1 MLIAHMFILKST
13 DMIIYAIMIEYA
25 NHIYISSCF
34 LQKEATGDSSSQLEG
49 GECREG
55 RKGRDWN
62 GAEEV
67 FYFSLVLHLS
77 EEKEEDGTEQKSF
90 FPLVLHS
97 LSMFSSLAEVIEV
110 AIRAEYQVGVKCGDS
125 QPNVSNV
132 FQCCPSEP
140 NSNVDQVNTIP
151 RLPK

>member
-1 MLIAHMFILKST
+1 MGRNGRGLLRFISFKS
-13 DMIIYAIMIEYA
+13 
-25 NHIYISSCF
+25 
-34 LQKEATGDSSSQLEG
+34 
-49 GECREG
+49 EC
-55 RKGRDWN
+55 N

>member
-1 MLIAHMFILKST
+1 MKREWEMVEGEKKGRSSKEAKRSVFSTSCSHAHMLIYVHLLTCSYMLITHMFILKST

-25 NHIYISSCF
+25 NHIYMSSCF

-77 EEKEEDGTEQKSF
+77 EEKEEDGMEQKSF
-90 FPLVLHS
+90 S
-97 LSMFSSLAEVIEV
+97 L
-110 AIRAEYQVGVKCGDS
+110 
-125 QPNVSNV
+125 
-132 FQCCPSEP
+132 
-140 NSNVDQVNTIP
+140 
-151 RLPK
+151 

>member
-1 MLIAHMFILKST
+1 MQIVSTFHLVFCRKRPQATVRPSWREESAEKEETEETGTEQKRFSPFHQFYNVKFTFIWKKVKL
-13 DMIIYAIMIEYA
+13 DE
-25 NHIYISSCF
+25 
-34 LQKEATGDSSSQLEG
+34 
-49 GECREG
+49 R
-55 RKGRDWN
+55 
-62 GAEEV
+62 EEV

-110 AIRAEYQVGVKCGDS
+110 AIRAEYQVGVQCGDS

-132 FQCCPSEP
+132 FQCWPWKWTQSQGCPSE
-140 NSNVDQVNTIP
+140 
-151 RLPK
+151 